1 MSTPQ
6 IQRSTIG
13 LAMIVRD
20 EAEVI
25 ERCIDSVREHI
36 DYWVICDT
44 GSVDGTQD
52 VIRKA
57 LADVPGELHERE
69 WVDFGHNRT
78 ELMKLARGKAD
89 YLLLLDADWTITVE
103 PGALDHLA
111 ADSYM
116 VRHSGEFEFHN
127 KRLVRGDRD
136 WWFVGAAHE
145 YIESEGEETVERL
158 EGVVIDHW
166 ADGGARKGRWTR
178 DAELLQAEIDSEPE
192 NARAVFYLAQT
203 YRDLGDAQRA
213 IELYRQRAGM
223 GGWEEEVY
231 YSLHQVGVLNAE
243 QGDWPTA
250 MDALVS
256 AWESRPQR
264 LEALYELAS
273 RLRLRHQYRAAYQF
287 ARIAEGLEPLLVP
300 DDSLFVAPWI
310 YRWGL
315 LFEYSISAYWV
326 GELGHAFAACQRLL
340 KLDDLPDPYRKQTRE
355 NQAHTVR
362 AMAAREGRIR
372 PAPPA
377 RASSS
382 TGGRVWTRPSD
393 ASTTR

>member
-1 MSTPQ
+1 MNSSPTERPS
-6 IQRSTIG
+6 IC

-20 EAEVI
+20 ESAVI
-25 ERCIDSVREHI
+25 ARCVDSVRDHI
-36 DYWVICDT
+36 DSWVICDT

-52 VIRKA
+52 VIREA
-57 LADVPGELHERE
+57 LADLPGELHEHA

-89 YLLLLDADWTITVE
+89 YLLLLDADWTVTIE
-103 PGALDHLA
+103 PGALDQLH

-116 VRHSGEFEFHN
+116 VRHSGGFEFYN

-145 YIESEGEETVERL
+145 YITSEGEETVERL

-166 ADGGARKGRWTR
+166 ADGGARTGRWDR
-178 DAELLQAEIDSEPE
+178 DAELLQAELNRDPT
-192 NARAVFYLAQT
+192 NTRAAFYLAQT
-203 YRDLGDAQRA
+203 YRDLGDRKRA
-213 IELYRQRAGM
+213 IELYRRRAGM

-231 YSLHQVGVLNAE
+231 NALHQVGILSAE
-243 QGDWPTA
+243 EGDWPA
-250 MDALVS
+250 GMDALVS

-264 LEALYELAS
+264 LEAVYELAS

-287 ARIAEGLEPLLVP
+287 ARLAEGLEPLRVP

-326 GELGHAFAACQRLL
+326 GDLAQAFAACERLL
-340 KLDDLPDPYRKQTRE
+340 KLDDLPEVYRNQTRK
-355 NQAHTVR
+355 NKTHTLR
-362 AMAAREGRIR
+362 AMTAAEGRIR
-372 PAPPA
+372 PTPPA
-377 RASSS
+377 RSTSS
-382 TGGRVWTRPSD
+382 TAGRIR
-393 ASTTR
+393 